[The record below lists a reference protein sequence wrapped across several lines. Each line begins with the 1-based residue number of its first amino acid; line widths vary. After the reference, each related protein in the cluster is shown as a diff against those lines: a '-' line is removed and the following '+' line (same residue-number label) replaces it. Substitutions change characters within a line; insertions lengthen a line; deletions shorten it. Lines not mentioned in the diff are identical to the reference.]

1 MRLCVQLCKAT
12 GWGLGD
18 ALGLPLDELE
28 EWCGAV
34 KDVLRDRYEL
44 SHATLMC
51 AAMVANFCSS
61 PTSVRPCCPPAA
73 KSAAISA

>member
-1 MRLCVQLCKAT
+1 MPRRDAMRLCVQLCKAM

-34 KDVLRDRYEL
+34 KDVLKKR
-44 SHATLMC
+44 
-51 AAMVANFCSS
+51 
-61 PTSVRPCCPPAA
+61 
-73 KSAAISA
+73 